1 MVKIKDEVLS
11 VLVRITYLARKRLVL
26 FYHITPQMQPF
37 FLDCLDFFP
46 AYRYHEGGYGTSG
59 QKGANAMSLR
69 AVRNISNALAV
80 GVIIVTLTTGLIQ
93 TPAAVVMCCVIA
105 VVFVA
110 ALVTISLKFWR
121 CPSCGR
127 WLGRDVPQ
135 YCPHCGEHLKI

>member
-1 MVKIKDEVLS
+1 MS

-26 FYHITPQMQPF
+26 FYHIAPQMQPF

-59 QKGANAMSLR
+59 PKGANAVRLR
-69 AVRNISNALAV
+69 AVKNIMDALAV
-80 GVIIVTLTTGLIQ
+80 GVILVTLAAGLIQ
-93 TPAAVVMCCVIA
+93 TPAAVAVCCVIA
-105 VVFVA
+105 VVFAA
-110 ALVTISLKFWR
+110 ALVILSLKFWR

-135 YCPHCGEHLKI
+135 YCPHCGKPLEI